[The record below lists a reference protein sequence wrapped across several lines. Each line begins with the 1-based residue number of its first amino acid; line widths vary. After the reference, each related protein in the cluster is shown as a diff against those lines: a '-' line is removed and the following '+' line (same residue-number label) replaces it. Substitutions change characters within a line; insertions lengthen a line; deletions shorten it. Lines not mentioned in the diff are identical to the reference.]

1 MQNTQGQQAKQEF
14 PKGSRITIRP
24 VTNITNGKA
33 YKQSWLVTL
42 PGKVTGKGRERRQFE
57 TEQAAKDYATQT
69 FAGVSEVGRRYLE
82 SDHADRDATL
92 RLLDGIKERAGKD
105 HKPQDIVDDVLA
117 ALKAIGESPLRLVE
131 CVTFALPRL
140 APASGVVTIA
150 ECAESYLATLT
161 GQVSGEHERTTKI
174 YLSRLTAKHGL
185 LPVSHLDAV
194 KINELVS
201 GVRKRDRK
209 GKDGKVIPGK
219 VASPKFRQHVLG
231 ATRALVRHAV
241 SRGWLAK
248 GVVDFE
254 IVDTPRDKKTGAIAI
269 YSPDEMQSL
278 LTHAEP
284 DLIPFLVVGAF
295 AGLRSAEIERL
306 DWREIDLVHGHVEVT
321 AAKAKTASR
330 RLVPIS
336 DNLKA
341 WLTPLHKKAG
351 RVFEVST
358 TGGNL
363 TVRLHALAKRAGLDG
378 WRKNALRHS
387 FISYRVA
394 KVQNVSQVAL
404 EAGNSPQMVFSN
416 YRELVKPAEAEK
428 FFALVPTPAPANV
441 TPMPAVA

>member
-1 MQNTQGQQAKQEF
+1 MQNTQGQQGKQEF
-14 PKGSRITIRP
+14 PKGSGVTIRP
-24 VTNITNGKA
+24 VANITSGQA
-33 YKQSWLVTL
+33 YGQSYLVTL

-57 TEQAAKDYATQT
+57 TEQAAKDYAAEA
-69 FAGVSEVGRRYLE
+69 FNGVRAVGGRFVELE
-82 SDHADRDATL
+82 HGDRDATL
-92 RLLDGIKERAGKD
+92 RLLDGIKKRGGEA
-105 HKPQDIVDDVLA
+105 QDVVDDVLA
-117 ALKAIGESPLRLVE
+117 ALKAIGASPLRLGE
-131 CVTFALPRL
+131 CVRFALPRL

-174 YLSRLTAKHGL
+174 YVSRLTAKHGL

-209 GKDGKVIPGK
+209 GKDGKMIPGK

-248 GVVDFE
+248 GIVDFDILE
-254 IVDTPRDKKTGAIAI
+254 TPRKSKGGSIAI

-306 DWREIDLVHGHVEVT
+306 DWREIDLVHGHVEIT

-341 WLTPLHKKAG
+341 WLAPLHRKTG

-363 TVRLHALAKRAGLDG
+363 TVRLHALANRAGLDG

-428 FFALVPTPAPANV
+428 FFALVPAPAPANV
-441 TPMPAVA
+441 TPIPAVA

>member
-1 MQNTQGQQAKQEF
+1 MQSPQGTEDKLEF
-14 PKGSRITIRP
+14 PKGSGVTIRP
-24 VTNITNGKA
+24 IENTTNGQA
-33 YKQSWLVTL
+33 YGKSYLVTL
-42 PGKVTGKGRERRQFE
+42 PGKVTGKRRERKQFDTLE
-57 TEQAAKDYATQT
+57 AAKDYATN
-69 FAGVSEVGRRYLE
+69 ACKGVRAVGERFLE
-82 SDHADRDATL
+82 LEHADREATL
-92 RLLDGIKERAGKD
+92 RLLNGIKQRGGEA
-105 HKPQDIVDDVLA
+105 QDVVDDVLA
-117 ALKAIGESPLRLVE
+117 ALKAIGASPLRLVE
-131 CVTFALPRL
+131 CVNFALPRL
-140 APASGVVTIA
+140 APAKIVTVS

-161 GQVSGEHERTTKI
+161 GQVSAEHERTTKI
-174 YLSRLTAKHGL
+174 YLSRVTAKHGL

-209 GKDGKVIPGK
+209 GKNGKVIPGEA
-219 VASPKFRQHVLG
+219 ASPKFREHVLG

-248 GVVDFE
+248 GIVDFDILE
-254 IVDTPRDKKTGAIAI
+254 SPRKKKGGRIAI
-269 YSPDEMQSL
+269 YSPDELHSL
-278 LTHAEP
+278 LTHAES

-306 DWREIDLVHGHVEVT
+306 DWREVDLVHGHVEVT

-336 DNLKA
+336 QNLKA
-341 WLTPLHKKAG
+341 WLTPLHKKTG
-351 RVFEVST
+351 RVFDVST

-363 TVRLHALAKRAGLDG
+363 TVRLHALANRAGLDG

-404 EAGNSPQMVFSN
+404 EAGNSPQVIFSN

-428 FFALVPTPAPANV
+428 FFALVPAPAPANV
-441 TPMPAVA
+441 TRIHAVA